1 MKDELLKSAAV
12 MEKLSQVLEPDET
25 DDHHA
30 KILQPSPPK
39 RTANMSRR
47 ESATSSCSTDEKAMI
62 AAKRKLREVY
72 QEAEDAKRQ
81 RTIKVIEAPKQ
92 QQRKR
97 HPIVQE
103 RNRSRVASHT
113 SSLRRRF

>member
-81 RTIKVIEAPKQ
+81 LA
-92 QQRKR
+92 
-97 HPIVQE
+97 H
-103 RNRSRVASHT
+103 N
-113 SSLRRRF
+113 